1 MIMSVDFINNASS
14 IFQESSFLLQLEIQ
28 NFDIVCSPVWTS
40 RDRCCD
46 LPSMVSINEPE
57 VIQKIIIN
65 SKFNNISVSLVL
77 YLVLT
82 THLNHSCQNS
92 QWIILH
98 FKVLYLREKDYDVL
112 ELSSLGI
119 VEKMSVTFCISVIW
133 KILGIMNGIAILL
146 LSNLFLDWYSKI
158 N

>member
-1 MIMSVDFINNASS
+1 MPLDFLNNITC

-57 VIQKIIIN
+57 AIQKIVIN
-65 SKFNNISVSLVL
+65 SWFNNINISLVL
-77 YLVLT
+77 YLMLT
-82 THLNHSCQNS
+82 THLNHSSQSS
-92 QWIILH
+92 QWNNTA
-98 FKVLYLREKDYDVL
+98 FQSFVSEGQRLYCARIESLRNGGKNVSYNLYCSDIYDPRYY
-112 ELSSLGI
+112 EWNS
-119 VEKMSVTFCISVIW
+119 CIF
-133 KILGIMNGIAILL
+133 LF
-146 LSNLFLDWYSKI
+146 NLFLDWHSKS

>member
-1 MIMSVDFINNASS
+1 MSVDFINNASS
-14 IFQESSFLLQLEIQ
+14 IFQELSFLLQLEIQ

-46 LPSMVSINEPE
+46 LPSMVSINESE
-57 VIQKIIIN
+57 VIQRIIIN
-65 SKFNNISVSLVL
+65 SKFSNINVSLVL

-92 QWIILH
+92 QWTTLH

-119 VEKMSVTFCISVIW
+119 VEKMPVTFCISVIW
-133 KILGIMNGIAILL
+133 KILGIMNEIAIVL